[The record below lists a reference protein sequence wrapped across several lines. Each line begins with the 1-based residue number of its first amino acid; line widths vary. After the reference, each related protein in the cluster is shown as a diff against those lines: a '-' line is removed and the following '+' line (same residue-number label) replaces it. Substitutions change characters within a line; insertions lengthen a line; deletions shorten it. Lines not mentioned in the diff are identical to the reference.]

1 MIRSTTHF
9 LMICTVKVQIRKMIR
24 MSKLKIQT
32 NQSLIHS
39 TTHFHTESRRKTKF
53 KMTSLMRRKN
63 IE

>member
-1 MIRSTTHF
+1 MIQNITHF
-9 LMICTVKVQIRKMIR
+9 LMICMVKVQIRKIIR
-24 MSKLKIQT
+24 MGKLKIQT

-39 TTHFHTESRRKTKF
+39 TTHFLTESRRKTKF